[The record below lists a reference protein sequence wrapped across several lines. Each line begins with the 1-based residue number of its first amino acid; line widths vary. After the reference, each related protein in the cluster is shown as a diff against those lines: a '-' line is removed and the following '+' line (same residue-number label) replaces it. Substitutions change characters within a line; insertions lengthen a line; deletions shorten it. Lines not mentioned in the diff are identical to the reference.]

1 MKEIAIVVKK
11 ELIEIF
17 RDKTTLIFLL
27 IPFIV
32 FPVFNLGMDYL
43 NSKSDTAVNISIVC
57 DTKESEKLIAQFIE
71 RNPYLNLNVKSID
84 SSDTLSSLKSGKID
98 CLIKIKNKSLDII
111 YNSGSFMSLSAAAKI
126 EENFRHFYNLILSE
140 NHNDIFLINL
150 KSENGNESNLTNSVY
165 DIFAPILLIL
175 FVFQC
180 SSSFSNDL
188 FAGEKERKTIEML
201 MLSGVKKK
209 SIYCGKALA
218 LVMLS
223 VINLFFNLCSF
234 LVSCVFFKSDTNQLK
249 FIKCDNPIFNTAC
262 IILLLLALTL
272 ISAFISATVSVFS
285 NNMKNSQMLNEVLL
299 AVPIGIIALLTLG
312 IIKDDITISKFIPL
326 LNLLSDYNNAFSGN
340 SDIQS
345 IFISLATNLIFI
357 IALIWLS
364 VRYMKSEKF
373 IS

>member
-1 MKEIAIVVKK
+1 MAE
-11 ELIEIF
+11 
-17 RDKTTLIFLL
+17 TTLYILTL
-27 IPFIV
+27 
-32 FPVFNLGMDYL
+32 
-43 NSKSDTAVNISIVC
+43 
-57 DTKESEKLIAQFIE
+57 E